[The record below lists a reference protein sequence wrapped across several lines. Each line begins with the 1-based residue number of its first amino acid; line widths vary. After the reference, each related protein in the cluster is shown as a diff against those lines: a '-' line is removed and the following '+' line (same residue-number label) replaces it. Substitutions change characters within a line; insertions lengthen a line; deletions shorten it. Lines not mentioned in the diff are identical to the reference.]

1 MYYNAVLRFYK
12 VKGKDFF
19 KNTAV
24 GMAGERG
31 GGSRRLAGFA
41 LFSRPA
47 GERQGGKIAQSPE
60 LRLSRNPGQIRRR
73 AVRLAGVVH

>member
-31 GGSRRLAGFA
+31 GGSRRLAGAA
-41 LFSRPA
+41 LFPA
-47 GERQGGKIAQSPE
+47 QPVSGRADKSAQ
-60 LRLSRNPGQIRRR
+60 
-73 AVRLAGVVH
+73 V